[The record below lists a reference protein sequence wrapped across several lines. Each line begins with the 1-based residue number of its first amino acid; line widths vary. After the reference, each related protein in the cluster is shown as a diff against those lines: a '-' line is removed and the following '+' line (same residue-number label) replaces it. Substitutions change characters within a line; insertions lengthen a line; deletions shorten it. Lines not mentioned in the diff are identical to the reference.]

1 MAGLTKMEAVNN
13 YVLVRVTAPQERVVG
28 KHGVI
33 VPEMR
38 LDKVSTGTVV
48 SVGPTSRIPELKP
61 GMTVLYPPYG
71 AGHRNT
77 VDGIEYISL
86 LDWELIGYFE

>member
-1 MAGLTKMEAVNN
+1 MEMQAVNN
-13 YVLVRVTAPQERVVG
+13 YVLLRVTGPKERVVG

-33 VPEMR
+33 VPEMK
-38 LDKVSTGTVV
+38 LNNVSTGEVV

-61 GMTVLYPPYG
+61 GMTALFPPFG

-77 VDGIEYISL
+77 VEGVEYISL
-86 LDWELIGYFE
+86 LDWEIIGYFE